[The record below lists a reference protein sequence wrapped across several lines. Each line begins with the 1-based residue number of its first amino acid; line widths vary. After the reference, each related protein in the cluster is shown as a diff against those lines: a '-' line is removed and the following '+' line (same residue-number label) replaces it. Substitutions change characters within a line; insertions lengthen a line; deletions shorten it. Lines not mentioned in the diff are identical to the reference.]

1 MATLHYQLAGPD
13 DAPVVVLSNSLG
25 TTLEMWEPQMQ
36 ALTQQFRV
44 LRYDARGHGRS
55 ALLPPPYSI
64 DDLGNDVVVLL
75 DKLGIERADFVGIS
89 MGGLIGQ
96 WLAIH
101 KPERIGKLIVSN
113 TAARIGTADGWRAR
127 AELVRAQGL
136 AEVAGSSP
144 ARWFTPRFAAEQVA
158 RVEPLVE
165 RLRTLS
171 PEGYA
176 ACCDV
181 LGATDLRDAIG
192 KITAPTLVIAGEHDP
207 VTTVADARF
216 IVRQVAGATL
226 ATLPASHLSNIEVPE
241 AFNEA
246 VLSFLAG

>member
-36 ALTQQFRV
+36 AFTQRFRV

-55 ALLPPPYSI
+55 GLLPPPRSI
-64 DDLGNDVVVLL
+64 DDFGNDVVVLL
-75 DKLGIERADFVGIS
+75 DKLGIERAHFVGIS
-89 MGGLIGQ
+89 MGGLTGQ
-96 WLAIH
+96 WLGIH
-101 KPERIGKLIVSN
+101 RPERIGKLVVSN
-113 TAARIGTADGWRAR
+113 TAARIGTADGWKAR
-127 AELVRAQGL
+127 AELVRKEGL
-136 AEVAGSSP
+136 DEVAGGSP
-144 ARWFTPRFAAEQVA
+144 ARWFTLRFAAEQVA

-176 ACCDV
+176 AGCDV
-181 LGATDLRDAIG
+181 VGATDLRDAIG
-192 KITAPTLVIAGEHDP
+192 KIKAPTLVIAGEHDP
-207 VTTVADARF
+207 VTTVADAQF
-216 IVRQVAGATL
+216 IAEHVAGAKVV
-226 ATLPASHLSNIEVPE
+226 TLPASHLSNVEAPE

-246 VLSFLAG
+246 VLAFLA